1 MLRFWILFWDNKNEN
16 KSLICMGEKLRVGF
30 YVGILLSEIVFIS
43 VGIALYITGRNDFIQ
58 KLLDCNHSRKINGS

>member
-16 KSLICMGEKLRVGF
+16 KSLVCKFCMGEKLRVGF

-43 VGIALYITGRNDFIQ
+43 VGIALYITGRNDFIA
-58 KLLDCNHSRKINGS
+58 KITIKINGS